1 LAIARHEGVLPASSR
16 EAMQRLPRDGSAA
29 LEALAE
35 HLRRGGDM
43 PAIDPDDTLATAER
57 DIDDPDDGIHVLYR
71 EFVVAVN
78 RLVADGRRAARV

>member
-1 LAIARHEGVLPASSR
+1 LG
-16 EAMQRLPRDGSAA
+16 RDGSAA

-43 PAIDPDDTLATAER
+43 PEIDPDDTLATAER
-57 DIDDPDDGIHVLYR
+57 EDDPDHGIHVLYR

-78 RLVADGRRAARV
+78 RLVADGRRASRV

>member
-1 LAIARHEGVLPASSR
+1 ML
-16 EAMQRLPRDGSAA
+16 RLPRDGSAA

-43 PAIDPDDTLATAER
+43 PAIDLDDTLATAER
-57 DIDDPDDGIHVLYR
+57 DITADHGIPVLYR

-78 RLVADGRRAARV
+78 RLVGDGRRASRV